1 MQEYM
6 HHMIIKTVKLN
17 SIITAFD
24 VIRPKNFNFAGEMH
38 DFWEAVCVKSGTAIA
53 TADNRVYTLSRGDL
67 LFHKPMEFHRVRS
80 ANDTAP
86 QLLILSFSA
95 EGEAMHE
102 LENGF
107 FKLNEYQ
114 LRELSELNSLCR
126 TVIHLGEA
134 SDEYAWATSKASAA
148 FESFIL
154 GLCKNGRVERISEP
168 RYADEYRQIINYM
181 EEHCRE
187 SLSIAQIAHGCRMSP
202 SSLKRIFGMFCDRGI
217 IEYHNSIRIRL
228 AIEMLKGNTPI
239 CNISDNLGFS
249 SPAYF
254 NVAFK
259 RETGLT
265 PRVYRETMGKYII

>member
-1 MQEYM
+1 MQEFE
-6 HHMIIKTVKLN
+6 HHKIIKKLQLR
-17 SIITAFD
+17 SIVTAFD

-38 DFWEAVCVKSGTAIA
+38 GFWEAVCVKSGTAIA
-53 TADNRVYTLSRGDL
+53 TADDRVYTLSRGNL

-95 EGEAMHE
+95 EGEAMKK

-114 LRELSELNSLCR
+114 LSELSEINALCR
-126 TVIHLGEA
+126 TVIRLDSSSE
-134 SDEYAWATSKASAA
+134 EYAWTSCRAAAA
-148 FESFIL
+148 FEGFIL
-154 GLCKNGRVERISEP
+154 KLCGSSREENIAEP
-168 RYADEYRQIINYM
+168 RYAEDYRQIINYM
-181 EEHCRE
+181 EEHCCE
-187 SLSIAQIAHGCRMSP
+187 GLTVPKIARDCGMSP

-217 IEYHNSIRIRL
+217 IEYHNSLRIRL
-228 AIEMLKGNTPI
+228 SIKMLESGDTI
-239 CNISDNLGFS
+239 CNISDALGFS

-265 PRVYRETMGKYII
+265 PRTYRETVCKK